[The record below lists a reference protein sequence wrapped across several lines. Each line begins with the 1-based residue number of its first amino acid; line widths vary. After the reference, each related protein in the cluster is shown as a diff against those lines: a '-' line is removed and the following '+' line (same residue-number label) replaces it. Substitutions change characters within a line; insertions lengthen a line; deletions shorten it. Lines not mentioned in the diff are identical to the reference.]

1 MSYKE
6 ARIIKTLLGSEYIK
20 ISSKDIQKIYEF
32 CKFVSTNCTFEEH
45 SGYEFSSSLEFNF
58 VRKITDTE
66 LIIFI
71 PIEEER
77 RFFEFLSTF

>member
-6 ARIIKTLLGSEYIK
+6 ARLIKTLLDSNYIK
-20 ISSKDIQKIYEF
+20 LSSRDVEKLYEF
-32 CKFVSTNCTFEEH
+32 CRFASTNCEFEEH
-45 SGYEFSSSLEFNF
+45 GSYEFSSSLEFNF